1 MMVEKLTLNG
11 KTVAIIEG
19 KEKVLTDTQ
28 SALDLIMAAKYEAG
42 THLLAIDKEAIVED
56 FFILR
61 CGLAGEVLQKF
72 VNYQVKIA
80 VFGDFSQYT
89 SKPLR
94 DFFYESNKGKDIF
107 FVSTKEKAVER
118 LVEVG

>member
-42 THLLAIDKEAIVED
+42 TN

>member
-42 THLLAIDKEAIVED
+42 TNLLAIDKEAIV
-56 FFILR
+56 
-61 CGLAGEVLQKF
+61 
-72 VNYQVKIA
+72 
-80 VFGDFSQYT
+80 
-89 SKPLR
+89 
-94 DFFYESNKGKDIF
+94 
-107 FVSTKEKAVER
+107 
-118 LVEVG
+118 